1 MSYFTTG
8 HFHIGY
14 MCTLQRMKPISLFIL
29 GSVFSDCVVFYGDF
43 LLPITLLMTIL
54 SFNRIALV
62 HHACNTVKLVK
73 RELST
78 SLFSTIRTFP

>member
-43 LLPITLLMTIL
+43 FTTNHVADDN
-54 SFNRIALV
+54 FV
-62 HHACNTVKLVK
+62 YQQDCTG
-73 RELST
+73 T
-78 SLFSTIRTFP
+78 SRMQHSQTAEA